1 MSFTNE
7 DKTGV
12 GAALMGRDLFGQV
25 NLTDFPPGVKS
36 YDALYGLEDS
46 SIFSDR
52 EIRIRNRFNTGW
64 FCP

>member
-1 MSFTNE
+1 
-7 DKTGV
+7 
-12 GAALMGRDLFGQV
+12 MGRDLFGQV

-36 YDALYGLEDS
+36 YDALYGLEES

-52 EIRIRNRFNTGW
+52 EIRVRNRFNTGW